1 MRIAKLIATIMLS
14 FCTMQG
20 WAAKDCDTL
29 GITQSTIKQ
38 VITEQTTNSKGAKVS
53 KTYAVVSYAGKN
65 YLCTISKTVLSKVTL
80 CNKYQCSLALGLVR
94 KNRVPKRIVLL

>member
-14 FCTMQG
+14 LCTMQG

-38 VITEQTTNSKGAKVS
+38 VITEQTPKGT

-65 YLCTISKTVLSKVTL
+65 YLCTISKTVLSKITL
-80 CNKYQCSLALGLVR
+80 CNKYQCMLALGLVR